1 MTVEQMYPRLVHLP
15 HGVRH
20 YKTTATAESWHAWD
34 ALPDDRWTEVSWW
47 VDRDMKR
54 CDPDAPGASLHVQ
67 KDGVVDGCEIVIF
80 PPTSP
85 REAIAA

>member
-1 MTVEQMYPRLVHLP
+1 
-15 HGVRH
+15 
-20 YKTTATAESWHAWD
+20 
-34 ALPDDRWTEVSWW
+34 
-47 VDRDMKR
+47 
-54 CDPDAPGASLHVQ
+54 LHVQ